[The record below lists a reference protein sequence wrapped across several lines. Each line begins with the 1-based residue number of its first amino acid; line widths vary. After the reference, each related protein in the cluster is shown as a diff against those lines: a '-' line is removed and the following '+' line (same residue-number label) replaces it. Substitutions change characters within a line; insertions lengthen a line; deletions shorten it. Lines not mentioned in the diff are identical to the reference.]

1 MKHKTNVRRLCR
13 AGVIAALYA
22 GVTYLFMPV
31 AYGPLQVRPAE
42 ALTALPM
49 LLSESIPALFVGCAL
64 ANITSPFGIWDI
76 LFGSFTTLLAG
87 FGTRLC
93 RKIPLLAMAFPVLL
107 NAVFLPLIWILMVAE
122 EAFLLNFLS
131 ILLTQTV
138 FCYGLGLPLYYGLK
152 KHENRLLGE

>member
-1 MKHKTNVRRLCR
+1 MNRKKTAKRLCR
-13 AGVIAALYA
+13 AGIIAALYV
-22 GVTYLFMPV
+22 GLTYAFMPV

-49 LLSESIPALFVGCAL
+49 ILPESIPALFVGCAL

-76 LFGSFTTLLAG
+76 LFGSLTTLLAA
-87 FGTRLC
+87 FGTRIC
-93 RKIPLLAMAFPVLL
+93 RKRPVLAMAFPVLF
-107 NAVFLPLIWILMVAE
+107 NAVFLPLIWILMGVE
-122 EAFLLNFLS
+122 ETFLLSFLS

-152 KHENRLLGE
+152 KHEGRLLD

>member
-1 MKHKTNVRRLCR
+1 MNHKKTAKRLCR
-13 AGVIAALYA
+13 AGIIAALYV
-22 GVTYLFMPV
+22 GLTYVFMPV

-49 LLSESIPALFVGCAL
+49 LLPESIPALFIGCAL

-76 LFGSFTTLLAG
+76 LFGSLTTLLAG
-87 FGTRLC
+87 FGTRVC
-93 RKIPLLAMAFPVLL
+93 KKIPLLAMAFPVLL
-107 NAVFLPLIWILMVAE
+107 NAVFLPLIWILMGVE
-122 EAFLLNFLS
+122 EAFLINFLS